1 LALGGE
7 VKVFLWDPPF
17 LEIIEDVQMVRSDEI
32 SDKFSWRFLEV

>member
-1 LALGGE
+1 MGS
-7 VKVFLWDPPF
+7 PI